1 MTSPFAI
8 LYNEVLLR
16 LKDKAPLLQYIE
28 QDFQQLE
35 NYEMRPPVKW
45 PCALIEVDNFS
56 FTDAG
61 NELKQ
66 MATGI
71 LQVRIGQVA
80 YSPSSGYTV
89 QQIRDKALAFYETEQ
104 QIYAALHGWNP
115 EGFSKLLRRA
125 AALEARNDDLRVR
138 VLRFE
143 VNFED
148 TTNAKVR
155 TPLTTPSP
163 TISTKP

>member
-8 LYNEVLLR
+8 LYNQVVLR
-16 LKDKAPLLQYIE
+16 LKVKAPTLQYIE

-80 YSPSSGYTV
+80 YSPSSGYSV
-89 QQIRDKALAFYETEQ
+89 QQIRDKALAFYKTEQ
-104 QIYAALHGWNP
+104 EVYAALHGWNP
-115 EGFSKLLRRA
+115 AGFGKLLRRA
-125 AALEARNDDLRVR
+125 AATEARNDDLRVR

-143 VNFED
+143 VSFED
-148 TTNAKVR
+148 TTNARAR
-155 TPLTTPSP
+155 TQLSTPTP
-163 TISTKP
+163 NISTKP